1 MYKFLLVPSFYS
13 HMLNGLLIFLA
24 IILVIMNYSRIKNL
38 NFAKII
44 TLLLL
49 FSMSIGI
56 HGLSHLGL
64 EKLYDYDP
72 LHIICQYGLN

>member
-24 IILVIMNYSRIKNL
+24 VILVIMNYSRIKNL

-72 LHIICQYGLN
+72 LHIICQ

>member
-1 MYKFLLVPSFYS
+1 
-13 HMLNGLLIFLA
+13 MLNGLLIFLA
-24 IILVIMNYSRIKNL
+24 VILVIMNYSRIKNL

-72 LHIICQYGLN
+72 LHIICQ

>member
-1 MYKFLLVPSFYS
+1 
-13 HMLNGLLIFLA
+13 MLNGLLIFLA